1 MRFLTRFLASVVLV
15 SASAWAY
22 AADDYGS
29 TMALFKKS
37 SEAGS
42 YFGNSYGYALFPT
55 VGEGGF
61 VVAGAHGTGRVYVHG
76 VRVGTTSVNMLSI
89 GSQIGGKAF
98 SQIIFFENKKAF
110 DDFTSG
116 NFEFGA
122 GASAVAITAGAQ
134 ASIGTS
140 GANASI
146 GENKHDAGAKGAYW
160 DGMATFTIIKGGAMV
175 SAAVGGEKF
184 SYTPKR

>member
-1 MRFLTRFLASVVLV
+1 MRYLMRFLMALLVL
-15 SASAWAY
+15 SASAFAY
-22 AADDYGS
+22 ADDYGD
-29 TMALFKKS
+29 TIALFKKS
-37 SEAGS
+37 SESAA
-42 YFGNSYGYALFPT
+42 FFNKSYGYAVFPT
-55 VGEGGF
+55 VGEAGF
-61 VVAGAHGTGRVYVHG
+61 VVAGAHGTGRVYAHG
-76 VRVGTTSVNMLSI
+76 VHVGDTSVNMLSI

-98 SQIIFFENKKAF
+98 SQIVFFENKKAF

-146 GENKHDAGAKGAYW
+146 GENKHDAGAKSAYW

>member
-1 MRFLTRFLASVVLV
+1 MRFLTRFLAAMVLF
-15 SASAWAY
+15 SASAWTY

-29 TMALFKKS
+29 TISLFKKS
-37 SEAGS
+37 SEAGG
-42 YFGNSYGYALFPT
+42 YFGNAYGYAVFPT

-61 VVAGAHGTGRVYVHG
+61 VVAGAHGTGRVYAHG
-76 VRVGTTSVNMLSI
+76 LHVGDTSVNMLSI

-134 ASIGTS
+134 ASIGTT
-140 GANASI
+140 GANAAI
-146 GENKHDAGAKGAYW
+146 GENKHNAGAKSAYW
-160 DGMATFTIIKGGAMV
+160 DGMATFTIIKGGAMI
-175 SAAVGGEKF
+175 SASVGGEKF
-184 SYTPKR
+184 SYTKR